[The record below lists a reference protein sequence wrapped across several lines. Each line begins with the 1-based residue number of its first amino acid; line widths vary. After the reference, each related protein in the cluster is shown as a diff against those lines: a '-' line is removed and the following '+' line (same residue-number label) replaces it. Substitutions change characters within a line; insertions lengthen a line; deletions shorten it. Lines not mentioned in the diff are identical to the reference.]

1 MAIQKVQNYHG
12 LIILVEAQLH
22 DKVNLGNVKKTFK

>member
-1 MAIQKVQNYHG
+1 

-22 DKVNLGNVKKTFK
+22 DKVNLGNVKKTFKWMWILT